1 MVGRLARRPTYAEF
15 TSRILEGWEACWGL
29 VERRWAFCFLGSASR
44 LLSHR
49 WGTVKLDDC
58 NLPGQNSERNHLRL
72 AFEQGHSIG
81 RAAES
86 TQAAFPLAMRVG
98 RCKPRP
104 HKRPRSKSSGLEIL
118 KKNREAIEHERAIT
132 EFQRVVSLFSL
143 CYLLLEKSSPASDSF
158 WIRWRRES
166 RFAVGRH
173 EELIQL

>member
-1 MVGRLARRPTYAEF
+1 MLNSRHGFWKVGRRAGAWLSGGR
-15 TSRILEGWEACWGL
+15 
-29 VERRWAFCFLGSASR
+29 AFCFLGSASR

-104 HKRPRSKSSGLEIL
+104 HKRPRSKSSGLFFPRKQGDFE
-118 KKNREAIEHERAIT
+118 
-132 EFQRVVSLFSL
+132 
-143 CYLLLEKSSPASDSF
+143 EKQGGD
-158 WIRWRRES
+158 
-166 RFAVGRH
+166 
-173 EELIQL
+173 